1 MKNGAISKVIS
12 IAVAG
17 ILIAVVILGVY
28 LTYSMSGH
36 TSSTTTNTKAS
47 DSISLG
53 GFSIDAL
60 TSNVSGTVLM
70 NSSSTL
76 MQMDLYI
83 NGTLMGS
90 LNYTGMMTSANY
102 SMMYSASPKSMAM
115 MSAMQMLA
123 GRSYMVTMIALFSDG
138 TRCYVSSIVVAGEM
152 MTTGNMMNSSSSQ
165 NMMSSTGMMSS
176 SNMMSSTSSNNM
188 MTTTQMMN
196 TTSNMM
202 GH

>member
-12 IAVAG
+12 IAIAG
-17 ILIAVVILGVY
+17 ILIALVILGIY

-47 DSISLG
+47 DNISLG

-60 TSNVSGTVLM
+60 TSNVSGTVLV
-70 NSSSTL
+70 NSRSTL
-76 MQMDLYI
+76 VQMDLYI

-102 SMMYSASPKSMAM
+102 SMMYSASPKSMPI
-115 MSAMQMLA
+115 MSTMLMVA
-123 GRSYMVTMIALFSDG
+123 GRSYMVTMIALFTDG
-138 TRCYVSSIVVAGEM
+138 TMCNASSIVVAEEM
-152 MTTGNMMNSSSSQ
+152 MTTGNMMSSSSQ

-176 SNMMSSTSSNNM
+176 SNMMSSSSNNM